1 MSGSGED
8 GAAVTPQPESA
19 DGDAPGTESPEAKR
33 RAVETCID
41 NLIVSNHALAFR
53 LGEGKPPFTSEAA
66 EGIRHW
72 GPGATFEV
80 WLFWRAVERL
90 RVATESWR
98 GTTTPAAPKLEKPEA
113 PARLF

>member
-1 MSGSGED
+1 MSGTGED
-8 GAAVTPQPESA
+8 GAAVAPEPAPSE
-19 DGDAPGTESPEAKR
+19 GDAPGPESPDAKL

-41 NLIVSNHALAFR
+41 NLVVSNHALAFR
-53 LGEGKPPFTSEAA
+53 LGEGKPPYTADAA
-66 EGIRHW
+66 EGIRHF

-90 RVATESWR
+90 RAATEAWR
-98 GTTTPAAPKLEKPEA
+98 GTTTPAPAKLEKPEA